1 MKIYVITKGC
11 YSEYHICA
19 VATDREKAEKL
30 AKIYTDRW
38 GDADVEEFDTD
49 DEVDLLEGRVPFEI
63 PFTSMGGILMREI
76 RADIECR
83 ESFEPEIIDTPEC
96 RYTTWDRKEIVY
108 PARLTVKL
116 FAPDEATAI
125 KSAIDKR
132 AAYLAEK
139 EQLL

>member
-11 YSEYHICA
+11 CSEYHICA

-38 GDADVEEFDTD
+38 DDADVEEFDTD

-83 ESFEPEIIDTPEC
+83 ESFEPEIINIPES
-96 RYTTWDRKEIVY
+96 RYIWYGKEVVS
-108 PARLTVKL
+108 PARLVVKL
-116 FAPDEATAI
+116 FAPDEVTAI